1 MGYYYYKRC
10 KLVIQEYTVINSN
23 TLAKKERNDE
33 VKTYGNLISLFTCE
47 DAINDLIFQWTPDY
61 VASED
66 AFYNPRMPN
75 AFLSL
80 KLCIN
85 AIQRVLYR
93 FNLTL
98 YKIPPTTIKQ
108 VIFGSGTANKA
119 AVQAGIMNH
128 EDIAFKEAKK
138 KQIGKLIEHEADSIA
153 VCYAFTQLF
162 LPDIL
167 MQKSLL

>member
-1 MGYYYYKRC
+1 MI
-10 KLVIQEYTVINSN
+10 V
-23 TLAKKERNDE
+23 
-33 VKTYGNLISLFTCE
+33 
-47 DAINDLIFQWTPDY
+47 
-61 VASED
+61 
-66 AFYNPRMPN
+66 
-75 AFLSL
+75 
-80 KLCIN
+80 
-85 AIQRVLYR
+85 
-93 FNLTL
+93 
-98 YKIPPTTIKQ
+98 
-108 VIFGSGTANKA
+108 GSGTANKA